1 VKRRVIGK
9 ITLVSV
15 LATALTQA
23 APLIALAEDSSGSST
38 GGINLLLPNMVE
50 FIPMIIAFFIMWFV
64 FAKYVYPIIMGMIDK
79 RANTIKENLEAAE
92 QSKVEAA
99 RLLDERQAQL
109 DQAKADAAKIIDD
122 AKKAAEATRAQI
134 EAEAREEASNI
145 IAKANANVEAQKKAA
160 VAELQHSV
168 ADISV
173 SVAGKLIGEDL
184 SDDEHRRIIERYVEE
199 AGSLNAS

>member
-1 VKRRVIGK
+1 MKRRVIGK